1 MATPHVPAGL
11 LTDAPA
17 PPRRAGRWR
26 AALLLAAAVGLWH
39 AWLVDQL
46 APPAPQAGPPRPGQ
60 VQLRTLSTAPAAAG
74 PTDAAPAPPVAPRP
88 QPAARV
94 VPQGVAAAPVADPP
108 LTEPP
113 SASPEAPAS
122 TEPATDAEPAVD
134 SDAIAA
140 PTGQPP
146 PVYPTRLPAPA
157 RLHYGLR
164 INGQAGVAQ
173 LDWQHDGQRYRL
185 TLDGQGAGA
194 KALWTQ
200 ASDGVLDGHGLAP
213 ERFVDRRAGG
223 RAQAANLQ
231 RAPGQPVGLIRYSG
245 PPVAHPAWPGT
256 QDRLSWLVQLVAIL
270 AAADAPP
277 QALSLFVT
285 DARGHAGLWQLQ
297 RQPDEPAATP
307 WGDVVQ
313 QRWLREPPQ
322 PEGLRIE
329 VWLPAT
335 LDSPAGPWP
344 LRLRMAVPRSGHVV
358 ELWRTA
364 AP

>member
-11 LTDAPA
+11 LTDAPT

-26 AALLLAAAVGLWH
+26 AALLLAAAVGIWH

-46 APPAPQAGPPRPGQ
+46 APPAPSAGLLRPGQ
-60 VQLRTLSTAPAAAG
+60 VQLRTLPPAPAVAS

-94 VPQGVAAAPVADPP
+94 VPQVVAAAPVADPP
-108 LTEPP
+108 LAVLT
-113 SASPEAPAS
+113 SAGPGAPAS
-122 TEPATDAEPAVD
+122 ADPATDAEPAVD
-134 SDAIAA
+134 TDAIAA

-164 INGQAGVAQ
+164 VNGQAGVAQ
-173 LDWQHDGQRYRL
+173 LTWQHDGQRYRL

-194 KALWTQ
+194 KALWMQ

-223 RAQAANLQ
+223 RAQAANIQ
-231 RAPGQPVGLIRYSG
+231 REPGLPAGQIRYSG
-245 PPVAHPAWPGT
+245 PLVQHPAWPGT

-270 AAADAPP
+270 AAADVPP
-277 QALSLFVT
+277 PALSLFVT

-297 RQPDEPAATP
+297 RQPDEQAATP
-307 WGDVVQ
+307 WGDLLQ
-313 QRWLREPPQ
+313 QRWLREPLR

-335 LDSPAGPWP
+335 SDGPAGPWP

-364 AP
+364 PP